1 MKSFYIPGYFRLEEL
16 LSEESD
22 RKAKHDKWQKI
33 VDETSSLI
41 KDSRSR
47 LDEIKSKDPHTT
59 PEIQEQLDEIQ
70 VRYQIQIMPFLVVSC
85 FFFLLILKGISQGPK
100 CLVKR
105 C

>member
-1 MKSFYIPGYFRLEEL
+1 M
-16 LSEESD
+16 SEESD
-22 RKAKHDKWQKI
+22 RKAKLDKWQKI

>member
-1 MKSFYIPGYFRLEEL
+1 MFDENLSVWNIFIYLCTFRLEEL

-22 RKAKHDKWQKI
+22 RKAKLDKWQKI
-33 VDETSSLI
+33 VEETSSLI

-70 VRYQIQIMPFLVVSC
+70 VRYQIEIMPSSVIYCFLS
-85 FFFLLILKGISQGPK
+85 PY
-100 CLVKR
+100 
-105 C
+105 

>member
-1 MKSFYIPGYFRLEEL
+1 MKYFYIPGYFRLEEL

-22 RKAKHDKWQKI
+22 RKAKLDKWLKI
-33 VDETSSLI
+33 VEETSSLI

-70 VRYQIQIMPFLVVSC
+70 VKYQIEIMPSSVIYCFLS
-85 FFFLLILKGISQGPK
+85 PY
-100 CLVKR
+100 
-105 C
+105 